1 MKRFTRALA
10 VALPLVVAA
19 ILALPAAAT
28 ERQALRIDMIG
39 QLTGPDS
46 AAGTWAATG
55 AVNDAGTYTES
66 FVLAGDTIK
75 AQKVLTGSRGTIVL
89 RVRAL
94 VEAID
99 ACTLTFKEG
108 SWHVAG
114 GSGDYESLEG
124 GGKPATEAGSFGNVC
139 TGAIRVAHVG
149 QAHIEERDD

>member
-1 MKRFTRALA
+1 MKRFTRFL
-10 VALPLVVAA
+10 VTALPFVAA
-19 ILALPAAAT
+19 ATLVLPAAAT
-28 ERQALRIDMIG
+28 EPQALRIDMVG

-66 FVLAGDTIK
+66 FVLVGDTIK

-94 VEAID
+94 VEPTD
-99 ACTLTFKEG
+99 ACTLTFKAG
-108 SWHVAG
+108 SWRIVG
-114 GSGDYESLEG
+114 GSDAYGSLKG
-124 GGKPATEAGSFGNVC
+124 GGKPATEPGSFGNVC

-149 QAHIEERDD
+149 RAQVEEHDD